1 MVLSSPWSSIANAA
15 KCILQNNTKLHYTI
29 LNSGFAALQYT
40 IMAAHQVNVYFWL
53 IDTIASGRLTRED
66 INRRWA
72 HCRYNDTHETEF
84 PERKFHRY
92 KDEIQEIFDVEIR
105 CDRNRDNYYYIENKD
120 DISGGFT
127 RKWLLNAMAVHSM
140 LDQAQEINN
149 CILYEDIP
157 EGSQYLSLIVDAISQ
172 RTQLQLT
179 YHSFNRQEQYGL
191 TLAPYCLKVFKQ
203 RWYVAGCPSTHP
215 NETRIYALDRVLMM
229 RPTTES
235 FVYPK
240 KFNAKEFFA
249 PYYGVFRNA
258 EPTKV
263 IIEATPPSAQFLRLL
278 PLHESQKELSKFHD
292 NTFFEYYIAPTFD
305 FIQELRTHG
314 TDIRVRE
321 PEELVK
327 VFRDEAQKAYEM
339 YCL

>member
-1 MVLSSPWSSIANAA
+1 
-15 KCILQNNTKLHYTI
+15 
-29 LNSGFAALQYT
+29 
-40 IMAAHQVNVYFWL
+40 MAAHQVNVYFWL
-53 IDTIASGRLTRED
+53 MDTIASGRLTRED

-72 HCRYNDTHETEF
+72 HCRYNDNGESEF

-92 KDEIQEIFDVEIR
+92 KEDIQEIFDIDIR
-105 CDRNRDNYYYIENKD
+105 CNRAYNYYYIDNKD

-140 LDQAQEINN
+140 MDQAQDMNE

-157 EGSQYLSLIVDAISQ
+157 EGTQHLSLIVDAIKQ
-172 RTQLQLT
+172 RHQLSFT
-179 YHSFNRQEQYGL
+179 YHSFNRQEQYEL

-215 NETRIYALDRVLMM
+215 NEIRIYALDRVKDM
-229 RPTTES
+229 RPTDLAYT
-235 FVYPK
+235 YPK
-240 KFNAKEFFA
+240 TFNAKEFFA

-258 EPTKV
+258 EPVKV
-263 IIEATPPSAQFLRLL
+263 IIEANPTSTQFLRLL
-278 PLHESQKELSKFHD
+278 PIHESQKELRQFHG
-292 NTFFEYYIAPTFD
+292 NTFFEYYIAPTLD

-321 PEELVK
+321 PEELVAI
-327 VFRDEAQKAYEM
+327 FREEARKAYEM
-339 YCL
+339 YCE

>member
-1 MVLSSPWSSIANAA
+1 MA
-15 KCILQNNTKLHYTI
+15 
-29 LNSGFAALQYT
+29 
-40 IMAAHQVNVYFWL
+40 AAHQVNVYFWL
-53 IDTIASGRLTRED
+53 IDTIASGRLTRDD

-72 HCRYNDTHETEF
+72 HCRYNDNGESIF

-92 KDEIQEIFDVEIR
+92 KEEIQEIFDVEIR
-105 CDRNRDNYYYIENKD
+105 CERNRGNYYYIENRD

-140 LDQAQEINN
+140 LDQAQDIND

-157 EGSQYLSLIVDAISQ
+157 EGSQYLSLIVDAIKQ
-172 RTQLQLT
+172 RTQLHFT
-179 YHSFNRQEQYGL
+179 YHSFNRQEQYEL
-191 TLAPYCLKVFKQ
+191 TLSPYCLKVFKQ

-215 NETRIYALDRVLMM
+215 TEIRIYALDRVQNM
-229 RPTTES
+229 RPIDIS

-240 KFNAKEFFA
+240 NFSAKSFFA
-249 PYYGVFRNA
+249 PYYGVFRNV

-263 IIEATPPSAQFLRLL
+263 IIEATPKSAQYLKLL
-278 PLHESQKELSKFHD
+278 PLHPSQKELQQYNG

-321 PEELVK
+321 PKALVEI
-327 VFRDEAQKAYEM
+327 FRTEAKKAYDM
-339 YCL
+339 YCE

>member
-1 MVLSSPWSSIANAA
+1 
-15 KCILQNNTKLHYTI
+15 
-29 LNSGFAALQYT
+29 
-40 IMAAHQVNVYFWL
+40 MAAHQVNVYFWL
-53 IDTIASGRLTRED
+53 MDIIASGRLTRED

-72 HCRYNDTHETEF
+72 HCRYNDNGESEF

-92 KDEIQEIFDVEIR
+92 KEDIQEIFDIDIR
-105 CDRNRDNYYYIENKD
+105 CNRAYNYYYIDNKD

-140 LDQAQEINN
+140 MDQAQDMNE

-157 EGSQYLSLIVDAISQ
+157 EGTQYLSLIIDAIKQ
-172 RTQLQLT
+172 RHQLSFT
-179 YHSFNRQEQYGL
+179 YHSFNRQEQYEL

-215 NETRIYALDRVLMM
+215 NEIRIYALDRVKDM
-229 RPTTES
+229 RPTDLAYT
-235 FVYPK
+235 YPK
-240 KFNAKEFFA
+240 TFNAKEFFA

-258 EPTKV
+258 EPVKV
-263 IIEATPPSAQFLRLL
+263 IIEANPTSTQFLRLL
-278 PLHESQKELSKFHD
+278 PIHESQKELRQFHG
-292 NTFFEYYIAPTFD
+292 NTFFEYYIAPTLD

-321 PEELVK
+321 PEELVAI
-327 VFRDEAQKAYEM
+327 FREEAQKAYEM
-339 YCL
+339 YCG

>member
-1 MVLSSPWSSIANAA
+1 
-15 KCILQNNTKLHYTI
+15 
-29 LNSGFAALQYT
+29 
-40 IMAAHQVNVYFWL
+40 MAAHQVNVYFWL
-53 IDTIASGRLTRED
+53 MDTIASGRLTRED

-72 HCRYNDTHETEF
+72 HCRYNDNGESEF

-92 KDEIQEIFDVEIR
+92 KEDIQEIFDIDIR
-105 CDRNRDNYYYIENKD
+105 CNRAYNYYYIDNKD

-140 LDQAQEINN
+140 MDQAQDMNE

-157 EGSQYLSLIVDAISQ
+157 EGTQYLSLIVDAIKQ
-172 RTQLQLT
+172 RHQLSFT
-179 YHSFNRQEQYGL
+179 YYSFNRQEQYEL

-215 NETRIYALDRVLMM
+215 NEIRIYALDRVKDM
-229 RPTTES
+229 RPTDLAYT
-235 FVYPK
+235 YPK
-240 KFNAKEFFA
+240 TFNAKEFFA

-258 EPTKV
+258 EPVKV
-263 IIEATPPSAQFLRLL
+263 IIEANPTSTQFLRLL
-278 PLHESQKELSKFHD
+278 PIHESQKELRQFHG

-321 PEELVK
+321 PEELVAI
-327 VFRDEAQKAYEM
+327 FREEARKAYEM
-339 YCL
+339 YCE

>member
-1 MVLSSPWSSIANAA
+1 
-15 KCILQNNTKLHYTI
+15 
-29 LNSGFAALQYT
+29 
-40 IMAAHQVNVYFWL
+40 MAAHQVNVYFWL

-72 HCRYNDTHETEF
+72 HCRYNDSHESIF

-92 KDEIQEIFDVEIR
+92 KEEIQEIFDVEIR
-105 CDRNRDNYYYIENKD
+105 CNRSQNYYYIDNKD

-140 LDQAQEINN
+140 MDQAQEMND

-157 EGSQYLSLIVDAISQ
+157 EGTQYLSLIVDAIKQ
-172 RTQLQLT
+172 RNQLCFT
-179 YHSFNRQEQYGL
+179 YHSFHQDKQYEL
-191 TLAPYCLKVFKQ
+191 ILSPYCLKVFKQ

-215 NETRIYALDRVLMM
+215 NETRIYALDRVSDMC
-229 RPTTES
+229 PTDLQ
-235 FVYPK
+235 FDYPND
-240 KFNAKEFFA
+240 FNAKEFFA
-249 PYYGVFRNA
+249 PYYGVFRDQK
-258 EPTKV
+258 PTKI
-263 IIEATPPSAQFLRLL
+263 IIEATQKSAKFLRLL
-278 PLHESQKELSKFHD
+278 PLHASQKEVRQFQG
-292 NTFFEYYIAPTFD
+292 NTFFEYFVAPTFD

-327 VFRDEAQKAYEM
+327 FFRQEAEKAYQM
-339 YCL
+339 YCQ

>member
-1 MVLSSPWSSIANAA
+1 
-15 KCILQNNTKLHYTI
+15 
-29 LNSGFAALQYT
+29 
-40 IMAAHQVNVYFWL
+40 MAAHQVNVYFWL

-72 HCRYNDTHETEF
+72 HCRFNENGESEI

-92 KDEIQEIFDVEIR
+92 KQEIQDIFDVEI
-105 CDRNRDNYYYIENKD
+105 CCNRSRGNYYYIDNKN

-140 LDQAQEINN
+140 MDQAKDMHE

-157 EGSQYLSLIVDAISQ
+157 EGTQYLSLIVDAIKQ
-172 RTQLQLT
+172 RHQLCFI
-179 YHSFNRQEQYGL
+179 YHSFNSKEQYEL

-215 NETRIYALDRVLMM
+215 NETRIYALDRVMEM
-229 RPTTES
+229 RPTDIV

-240 KFNAKEFFA
+240 RFNAREFFA

-258 EPTKV
+258 QPTKV
-263 IIEATPPSAQFLRLL
+263 IIEASPESAKFLRLL
-278 PLHESQKELSKFHD
+278 PLHESQKELRQFNG
-292 NTFFEYYIAPTFD
+292 NTFFEYYIAPTLD

-321 PEELVK
+321 PKALVE
-327 VFRDEAQKAYEM
+327 VFRQEAQKAYEM
-339 YCL
+339 YCM

>member
-1 MVLSSPWSSIANAA
+1 MDI
-15 KCILQNNTKLHYTI
+15 
-29 LNSGFAALQYT
+29 
-40 IMAAHQVNVYFWL
+40 
-53 IDTIASGRLTRED
+53 IASGRLTRED

-72 HCRYNDTHETEF
+72 HCRYNDNGESEF

-92 KDEIQEIFDVEIR
+92 KEDIQEIFDIDIR
-105 CDRNRDNYYYIENKD
+105 CNRTYNYYYIDNKD

-140 LDQAQEINN
+140 MDQAQDMNE

-157 EGSQYLSLIVDAISQ
+157 EGTQYLSLIIDAIKQ
-172 RTQLQLT
+172 RHQLSFT
-179 YHSFNRQEQYGL
+179 YHSFNRQEQYEL

-215 NETRIYALDRVLMM
+215 NEIRIYALDRVKDM
-229 RPTTES
+229 RPTDLAYT
-235 FVYPK
+235 YPK
-240 KFNAKEFFA
+240 TFNAKEFFA

-258 EPTKV
+258 EPVKV
-263 IIEATPPSAQFLRLL
+263 IIEANPTSTQFLRLL
-278 PLHESQKELSKFHD
+278 PIHESQKELRQFHG
-292 NTFFEYYIAPTFD
+292 NTFFEYYIAPTLD

-321 PEELVK
+321 PEELVAI
-327 VFRDEAQKAYEM
+327 FREEAQKAYEM
-339 YCL
+339 YCG